1 VVDLG
6 PRCDGWGTTLE
17 SIGVQRGSLSGKPS
31 NPLFFPR
38 RHGDSTGPRPLE
50 PPMHDTDSNSD
61 ELHDGPAPN
70 SISSDLEK
78 AEYQAHLLA
87 RLAGGLAHEIKNPL
101 STMAINL
108 ALLQEEWE
116 RVSAAGEGGD
126 PGLAVGR
133 SLRRIRTLQAEVGRL
148 DGILD
153 EFLTFARG
161 SRVNRKPEDLSRI
174 VRELLEFV
182 EPENEV
188 QNIRQHADLV
198 HGLPLVLVDESQLK
212 QAVLNLLVNARQ
224 AMEAG
229 GELIVRTERIG
240 NEAHLSITDTG
251 CGMTGADLAKC
262 FEVFWSTKP
271 RGTGLGL
278 ASARRIVEEHGGRM
292 TAVSEPGRGTSFSI
306 VLPLAVELV
315 PHSEEDT
322 AGEGAEQAS

>member
-1 VVDLG
+1 LVGCVVAY
-6 PRCDGWGTTLE
+6 
-17 SIGVQRGSLSGKPS
+17 Q
-31 NPLFFPR
+31 
-38 RHGDSTGPRPLE
+38 
-50 PPMHDTDSNSD
+50 
-61 ELHDGPAPN
+61 PAPE
-70 SISSDLEK
+70 ISRLFQWEGILIGIFDRGHLPMQDPKLNPQNQDSEPDALLVSLELQK
-78 AEYQAHLLA
+78 AESQAQLLA

-126 PGLAVGR
+126 PGLAIGR
-133 SLRRIRTLQAEVGRL
+133 SLRRIRTLQNEVGRL
-148 DGILD
+148 DSILD

-161 SRVNRKPEDLSRI
+161 GRVNRKPEDLSRI

-182 EPENEV
+182 EPENES
-188 QNIRQHADLV
+188 QGIRQHADLV
-198 HGLPLVLVDESQLK
+198 LGLPLVLVDETQLK

-224 AMEAG
+224 AMEDG

-240 NEAHLSITDTG
+240 NEVQLSITDTG
-251 CGMTGADLAKC
+251 CGMSESELAKC
-262 FEVFWSTKP
+262 YEVFWSTKP

-278 ASARRIVEEHGGRM
+278 SSARRIVEEHGGRM

-315 PHSEEDT
+315 PHSEDD
-322 AGEGAEQAS
+322 GAHESALQTKKS